1 MGLGQSSRG
10 FPYLEIQSRKKTPKA
25 TNNPTKNPKILYQ
38 RDNRR
43 GRKESFKMLEMHFS
57 RVAEHSN
64 KMKTETCNNNMI
76 GTGDLSITIS
86 LRLSK

>member
-1 MGLGQSSRG
+1 
-10 FPYLEIQSRKKTPKA
+10 
-25 TNNPTKNPKILYQ
+25 
-38 RDNRR
+38 
-43 GRKESFKMLEMHFS
+43 MLEMHFS